1 MIQMCHLKALNQ
13 VLITFCQTAILEC
26 TLKVVG
32 HFASWSHCARLPG
45 PQQIAPSLLALQ
57 NYIYLLGTFCH
68 GGLQNKFQVDLS
80 MCQLGFVIAS
90 MPASHFIQTVA
101 H

>member
-32 HFASWSHCARLPG
+32 HFASWSHCARVGAWESVSVCPFRDVMIPG
-45 PQQIAPSLLALQ
+45 LELVPESEH
-57 NYIYLLGTFCH
+57 N
-68 GGLQNKFQVDLS
+68 
-80 MCQLGFVIAS
+80 
-90 MPASHFIQTVA
+90 HFS
-101 H
+101 

>member
-32 HFASWSHCARLPG
+32 HFASWSHCARVHASRDETMH
-45 PQQIAPSLLALQ
+45 APSLIVSCAHMLLARQ
-57 NYIYLLGTFCH
+57 NEFYEPL
-68 GGLQNKFQVDLS
+68 
-80 MCQLGFVIAS
+80 
-90 MPASHFIQTVA
+90 P
-101 H
+101 

>member
-1 MIQMCHLKALNQ
+1 MVQMYHLKQSDQ
-13 VLITFCQTAILEC
+13 VFVIFFKNTILEH
-26 TLKVVG
+26 TLKIVG